1 MFIFGKLEGKNCI
14 KLISI
19 LWMLLLVVVLWP
31 KICFTDIYS
40 LLGYGS
46 GLSDEDKYFLRG
58 MWEGRV
64 SKEERSFSLHANR
77 EDVSGFLIL
86 LLCIIIRFHT
96 IYICM
101 NFIFK
106 NFLESQWRTVDDLKT
121 YLTFL
126 NILKT
131 EPVNDTFLS
140 NYQR

>member
-14 KLISI
+14 KLISS

>member
-14 KLISI
+14 KLISS

-31 KICFTDIYS
+31 KICFIDIYS

-58 MWEGRV
+58 MWGGRV